1 MCCSDDRLLRALIY
15 FTTPWIDTDD
25 SSLVAAVC
33 MQIWQN
39 CTASSTMKDLW
50 DWAGEED
57 EVVKG
62 AIIKET
68 LVAMA
73 EDIMLGR
80 LISATTAKA
89 VPTRVSHPPPP
100 HLTSF
105 TLSNVWAFSFVNA
118 RACQHDPPLCR
129 TRIVR

>member
-1 MCCSDDRLLRALIY
+1 
-15 FTTPWIDTDD
+15 
-25 SSLVAAVC
+25 
-33 MQIWQN
+33 
-39 CTASSTMKDLW
+39 MKDLW

-57 EVVKG
+57 EVIKG

-89 VPTRVSHPPPP
+89 VPTRVCHSLPPSH
-100 HLTSF
+100 F
-105 TLSNVWAFSFVNA
+105 FNVVSRFGGFFFRECA
-118 RACQHDPPLCR
+118 RMP
-129 TRIVR
+129 T